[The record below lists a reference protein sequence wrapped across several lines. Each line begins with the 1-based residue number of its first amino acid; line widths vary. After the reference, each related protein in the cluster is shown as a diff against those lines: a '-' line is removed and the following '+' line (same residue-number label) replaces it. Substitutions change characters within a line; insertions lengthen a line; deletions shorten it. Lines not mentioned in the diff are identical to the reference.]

1 MPAPFF
7 RTRLVGITNI
17 PQHHAMQAI
26 HPIPS
31 QWPPGTLVIQIA
43 TFNEATSIGSL
54 IHSIHTTVPYAQIL
68 VIDDNSPDGTA
79 QIVARET
86 EKNECVHLLVR
97 TDRRGLGTA
106 TLEGIQW
113 AQKRGAEV
121 VIHLDGD
128 SSHDPAD
135 IPRLLE
141 ALTPPNDELFD
152 IAIGS
157 RKIPGGNTVG
167 WSVKRRVISWL
178 VCWFTRVVLRVP
190 VRDGSSGFR
199 AIRMQC
205 IAKID
210 LTHLSSGYAFFE
222 DFLWRAHRSGAR
234 MTEIPITFTDRTF
247 GESKANGIEM
257 LRGGCAL
264 IKLAVRTWLM
274 F

>member
-7 RTRLVGITNI
+7 RTRLIGITTI
-17 PQHHAMQAI
+17 PQHHAMQVI

-31 QWPPGTLVIQIA
+31 QWPTGTLVIQIA
-43 TFNEATSIGSL
+43 TFNEAASMGSL
-54 IHSIHTTVPYAQIL
+54 LHAIHTIVPYAQIL
-68 VIDDNSPDGTA
+68 IIDDNSPDGTA
-79 QIVARET
+79 QIVTQEAD
-86 EKNECVHLLVR
+86 KNEHIHLLVR

-113 AQKRGAEV
+113 ARKRGAEV

-128 SSHDPAD
+128 LSHDPAD
-135 IPRLLE
+135 IPRLVA
-141 ALTPPNDELFD
+141 ALTPPDEMPFD

-157 RKIPGGNTVG
+157 RKVPGGNTIG
-167 WSVKRRVISWL
+167 WSVKRHVISWL
-178 VCWFTRVVLRVP
+178 VCWFTRVILRVP

-199 AIRMQC
+199 ALRIQC
-205 IAKID
+205 ITHID
-210 LTHLSSGYAFFE
+210 LNNLASGYAFFE

-234 MTEIPITFTDRTF
+234 MTEIPITFTNRKL

-257 LRGGCAL
+257 LRGARDL

>member
-7 RTRLVGITNI
+7 RTRLVGITAI
-17 PQHHAMQAI
+17 PQHHAMQVI

-43 TFNEATSIGSL
+43 TFNEAASMGSL
-54 IHSIHTTVPYAQIL
+54 LHAIHAIVPYAQIL

-79 QIVARET
+79 QIVAQQAAQ
-86 EKNECVHLLVR
+86 NDWIHLRVR

-113 AQKRGAEV
+113 ALKRGAEV

-128 SSHDPAD
+128 LSHDPAD
-135 IPRLLE
+135 IPRLVA
-141 ALTPPNDELFD
+141 ALTPSDEMPFD

-157 RKIPGGNTVG
+157 RKVPGGNTIG
-167 WSVKRRVISWL
+167 WSVKRHVISWL
-178 VCWFTRVVLRVP
+178 VCWFTRVILRVP

-199 AIRMQC
+199 ALRIQC
-205 IAKID
+205 ITKID
-210 LTHLSSGYAFFE
+210 LTHLASGYAFFE

-234 MTEIPITFTDRTF
+234 MTEIPITFTNRKL

-257 LRGGCAL
+257 LRGTRDL

>member
-31 QWPPGTLVIQIA
+31 QWLPGSLVIQIA
-43 TFNEATSIGSL
+43 TFNEAASIGSL
-54 IHSIHTTVPYAQIL
+54 IQAIHTAVPRAHIL
-68 VIDDNSPDGTA
+68 VIDDNSPAGTA
-79 QIVARET
+79 QIVAHET
-86 EKNECVHLLVR
+86 AKNERVHLLLR

-135 IPRLLE
+135 IPRLIA
-141 ALTPPNDELFD
+141 ALTPPEEMPFD

-157 RKIPGGNTVG
+157 RKVPGGNTIG
-167 WSVKRRVISWL
+167 WPVKRHVISWL
-178 VCWFTRVVLRVP
+178 VCWFTRVILRVP
-190 VRDGSSGFR
+190 VRDASSGFR
-199 AIRMQC
+199 ALRMEC
-205 IAKID
+205 ITRID
-210 LTHLSSGYAFFE
+210 LNNIAPGYAFFE
-222 DFLWRAHRSGAR
+222 DFLWRAHRAGAR

-257 LRGGCAL
+257 LRGGRDL

>member
-1 MPAPFF
+1 MPA
-7 RTRLVGITNI
+7 T
-17 PQHHAMQAI
+17 HH
-26 HPIPS
+26 PPP
-31 QWPPGTLVIQIA
+31 QWPPGTAVVQIA
-43 TFNEATSIGSL
+43 TFNEAGSISQL
-54 IHSIHTTVPYAQIL
+54 LQAIHTIVPHAQIL

-79 QIVARET
+79 KIVAQQAT
-86 EKNECVHLLVR
+86 EKECIHLLLR

-106 TLEGIQW
+106 TLEGIQF
-113 AQKRGAEV
+113 AQRRGAEIM
-121 VIHLDGD
+121 IHLDGD
-128 SSHDPAD
+128 LSHDPAD
-135 IPRLLE
+135 LPRLLE
-141 ALTPPNDELFD
+141 ALTPAKEEPFD

-234 MTEIPITFTDRTF
+234 MTEIPITFTNRTI

-257 LRGGCAL
+257 IRGARDL
-264 IKLAVRTWLM
+264 IRLAVRTWLM